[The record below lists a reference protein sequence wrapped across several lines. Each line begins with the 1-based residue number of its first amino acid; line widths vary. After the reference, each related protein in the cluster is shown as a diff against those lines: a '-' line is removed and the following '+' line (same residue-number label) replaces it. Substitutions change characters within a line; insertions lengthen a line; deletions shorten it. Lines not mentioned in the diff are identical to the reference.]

1 MKNIFDQTDTSHFIK
16 RINALTEDSFPK
28 WGLMSVDKM
37 LAHCNVTYELIYEQE
52 KYRKPT
58 FITKWLMKNFVKSKV
73 TNELPYK
80 QNLPTGA
87 MFVITDSKNFEE
99 ERKRIIG
106 FIQKTQ
112 QLGADAFEGKESF
125 NFGKLTSIEWNNMM
139 AKHLDHHLSQF
150 GV

>member
-1 MKNIFDQTDTSHFIK
+1 MKNIFEHGGSTHFIK

-37 LAHCNVTYELIYEQE
+37 LAHCNVTYELIYESE
-52 KYRKPT
+52 KHKKPN
-58 FITKWLMKNFVKSKV
+58 FLAKWIMKSFVKRIV
-73 TNELPYK
+73 VNETPYK
-80 QNLPTGA
+80 HNTQTAA
-87 MFVITDSKNFEE
+87 MFVISDDKIFEE

-112 QLGADAFEGKESF
+112 QLGAGAFEGKESF
-125 NFGKLTSIEWNNMM
+125 NFGRLTAREWNNMM
-139 AKHLDHHLSQF
+139 AKHLDHHLTQF

>member
-1 MKNIFDQTDTSHFIK
+1 MKNIFDQTDISHFIK

>member
-37 LAHCNVTYELIYEQE
+37 LAHCNVTYELIYEQA
-52 KYRKPT
+52 KHRKPT

>member
-1 MKNIFDQTDTSHFIK
+1 MKNIFDQADTSHFIK

-28 WGLMSVDKM
+28 WGVMSVDKM

-52 KYRKPT
+52 KHRKPT
-58 FITKWLMKNFVKSKV
+58 FITKWLLKNFVKSKV
-73 TNELPYK
+73 VSETPYK
-80 QNLPTGA
+80 HNSPTSA
-87 MFVITDSKNFEE
+87 MFVITDNKIFEE

-112 QLGADAFEGKESF
+112 QLGAEAFDGKESF
-125 NFGKLTSIEWNNMM
+125 NFGKLTATEWNNMM
-139 AKHLDHHLSQF
+139 SKHLDHHLTQF

>member
-80 QNLPTGA
+80 QNLPTAA

>member
-16 RINALTEDSFPK
+16 RINTLTEDSFPK

-37 LAHCNVTYELIYEQE
+37 LAHCNVTYELIYESE
-52 KYRKPT
+52 KHKKPT
-58 FITKWLMKNFVKSKV
+58 FITKWILKNFVKSKV
-73 TNELPYK
+73 TNEIAYK
-80 QNLPTGA
+80 QNLPTAA

-125 NFGKLTSIEWNNMM
+125 SFGKLTAKEWNNMM
-139 AKHLDHHLSQF
+139 AKHLDHHLTQF

>member
-1 MKNIFDQTDTSHFIK
+1 MKNIFDQADTSHFIK
-16 RINALTEDSFPK
+16 RINMLTEDSFPK

-37 LAHCNVTYELIYEQE
+37 LAHCNVTYELIYEAE
-52 KYRKPT
+52 KHRKPS
-58 FITKWLMKNFVKSKV
+58 FIKKWLMKNFVKPKV

-87 MFVITDSKNFEE
+87 MFVITDNKNFEE

-125 NFGKLTSIEWNNMM
+125 NFGKLTAKEWNNMM

>member
-52 KYRKPT
+52 KHRKPT
-58 FITKWLMKNFVKSKV
+58 FITKWLMKKFVKSKV
-73 TNELPYK
+73 TNELAYK
-80 QNLPTGA
+80 QNVPTSA

-112 QLGADAFEGKESF
+112 QLGAEAFEGKESF
-125 NFGKLTSIEWNNMM
+125 NFGKLTATEWNNMM
-139 AKHLDHHLSQF
+139 AKHLEHHLSQF

>member
-1 MKNIFDQTDTSHFIK
+1 MKNIFDQTDTNYFIK

-28 WGLMSVDKM
+28 WGTMSVDKM

-52 KYRKPT
+52 KHKKPT
-58 FITKWLMKNFVKSKV
+58 FITKWLLKNFVKSKV
-73 TNELPYK
+73 TNKLAYK
-80 QNLPTGA
+80 QNLPTAA
-87 MFVITDSKNFEE
+87 MFVITDSKNFED

-112 QLGADAFEGKESF
+112 QLGAEAFEGKESF
-125 NFGKLTSIEWNNMM
+125 NFGVLTAKEWNNMM
-139 AKHLDHHLSQF
+139 AKHLDHHLTQF

>member
-1 MKNIFDQTDTSHFIK
+1 MKNIFDQNDTSHFIK

-28 WGLMSVDKM
+28 WGVMSVDKM

-52 KYRKPT
+52 KHKKPNRMM
-58 FITKWLMKNFVKSKV
+58 KWVLKQFVKPKV
-73 TNELPYK
+73 VNEVPYK
-80 QNLPTGA
+80 HNSPTSA
-87 MFVITDSKNFEE
+87 MFVITDNKIFEE
-99 ERKRIIG
+99 EKKRIIG

-125 NFGKLTSIEWNNMM
+125 NFGKLTATEWNNMM
-139 AKHLDHHLSQF
+139 SKHLDHHLTQF

>member
-16 RINALTEDSFPK
+16 RINTLSEDSFPK

-37 LAHCNVTYELIYEQE
+37 LAHCNVTYELIYEAE
-52 KYRKPT
+52 KHKKPNL
-58 FITKWLMKNFVKSKV
+58 LMKWFMKRFVKPSV
-73 TNELPYK
+73 VNETPYK
-80 QNLPTGA
+80 HNSRTAA
-87 MFVITDSKNFEE
+87 MFVITDNKIFEE

-125 NFGKLTSIEWNNMM
+125 SFGKLSAKEWNNMM
-139 AKHLDHHLSQF
+139 AKHLDHHLTQF